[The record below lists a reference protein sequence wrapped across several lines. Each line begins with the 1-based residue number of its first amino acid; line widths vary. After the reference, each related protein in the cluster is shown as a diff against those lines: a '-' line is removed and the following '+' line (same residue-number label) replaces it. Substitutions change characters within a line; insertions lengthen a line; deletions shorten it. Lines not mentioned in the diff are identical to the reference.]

1 VTLEV
6 RVSPGQVAANVGD
19 EVRLECQLANNVER
33 GQLAFE
39 WSRADGRPLSTPE
52 VDDETLVLSS
62 LSPEDMG
69 DYVCR
74 VEDRQ
79 TGDAGMSRAKLTV
92 VAAVVEDLKIDV
104 RPNKVDLVQGDQAEF
119 SCEAVSG
126 GEGSIYVW
134 EKVNEELEDR
144 HVVYAQGRRL
154 KIEGVLPADRGYFRC
169 RVDNARGQTAFGYVL
184 VAGVEARQAP
194 EVEVYPSTKELLV
207 ERNGVVYVQC
217 RVVSGSPE
225 PVVEWKR
232 RDGRAMSPNVAVE
245 QEGYLLVVKGSGE
258 AELGEYVCVAR
269 NAAGEG
275 EAMVVVRELLSEGG
289 RVDEEEEA
297 MREAHE
303 RRLEEEEAARREKER
318 EEEEKRRRE
327 MAREAARRQRERE
340 EEEARQRT
348 VVRTTTPDM
357 GAVKPDAR
365 TSPVVQVQ
373 EGETVSEG
381 YYF

>member
-1 VTLEV
+1 MYPRDTTLYVRDSSAEV

-19 EVRLECQLANNVER
+19 EVRLECQLANNNIER
-33 GQLAFE
+33 GQLTFE

-52 VDDETLVLSS
+52 VNDETLVLTS
-62 LSPEDMG
+62 LSPDDMG

-74 VEDRQ
+74 VEDIQ
-79 TGDAGMSRAKLTV
+79 TGDSGMGRTKLTV
-92 VAAVVEDLKIDV
+92 VAAVIADLKIDV
-104 RPNKVDLVQGDQAEF
+104 RPSKVDLVQGDQAEF

-207 ERNGVVYVQC
+207 ERNGVVYAQC

-245 QEGYLLVVKGSGE
+245 QEGYLLVVKGGGE
-258 AELGEYVCVAR
+258 AEMGEYVCVAR

-275 EAMVVVRELLSEGG
+275 EAAVVVREMLSEGG
-289 RVDEEEEA
+289 RVEEEEEK

-303 RRLEEEEAARREKER
+303 RQLQEEEEKRREKER
-318 EEEEKRRRE
+318 EEEE
-327 MAREAARRQRERE
+327 A
-340 EEEARQRT
+340 
-348 VVRTTTPDM
+348 VRTTTPDM

-365 TSPVVQVQ
+365 TLPVVEVQ
-373 EGETVSEG
+373 EGETVKI
-381 YYF
+381 